1 MAQLTRVGILTSGGD
16 APGMNGAIRAV
27 TRKGIDLGLEVTG
40 IRRGFAGLIEGDLV
54 PLAIA
59 DVGEIMD
66 RGGTILQSFRA
77 TQFLKEEG
85 QRRALETVAREELD
99 GLIVI
104 GGDGSLHGANLLH
117 RRGVPTVGIPAT
129 IDNDI
134 YGTDVAIGADTAL
147 NTVVEALSRLRDTAS
162 SHQRAFIVETMG
174 RESGYIALMAGL
186 AGGAEFILIP
196 EVEVDLDGM
205 TEAIL
210 QGYGRGKRHAI
221 IVVAEGVF
229 KNAAQTVGNYIE
241 RKLGY
246 EVRMTVLGHLQRGG
260 SPTAF
265 DRVLASR
272 LGARAVVELAAGESG
287 KMIALVKNDV
297 KPLKFEEIL
306 DRRKELDLRLLELAR
321 VLSK

>member
-1 MAQLTRVGILTSGGD
+1 MLTSGGD
-16 APGMNGAIRAV
+16 APGMNGAIRAL
-27 TRKGIDLGLEVTG
+27 TRKGIDLGLEVVG
-40 IRRGFAGLIEGDLV
+40 IRRGFAGLMDGDLV
-54 PLAIA
+54 PLRVT

-66 RGGTILQSFRA
+66 RGGTVLQSFRA
-77 TQFLKEEG
+77 TRFLEEEG
-85 QRRALETVAREELD
+85 QRRALETVARQGLD

-104 GGDGSLHGANLLH
+104 GGDGSLHGAEFLH
-117 RRGVPTVGIPAT
+117 REGVPTIGIPAT
-129 IDNDI
+129 IDNDV
-134 YGTDVAIGADTAL
+134 YGTDIAIGVDTAL
-147 NTVVEALSRLRDTAS
+147 NTVVEALSRIRDTAA

-174 RESGYIALMAGL
+174 RESGYIGLMAGL

-205 TEAIL
+205 TGAIL
-210 QGYGRGKRHAI
+210 QGYERGKRHAI

-241 RKLGY
+241 RKMGY

-265 DRVLASR
+265 DRILASR
-272 LGARAVVELAAGESG
+272 LGARAIEELAAGESG
-287 KMIALVKNDV
+287 KMIALVNNNVQSLEFTDV
-297 KPLKFEEIL
+297 L
-306 DRRKELDLRLLELAR
+306 DRRKELDLELLELAQ